1 MDSKMKPLNR
11 KNQHWSDDFENCTV
25 WTHPVMQVAS
35 LSQGRHTWKHNQV
48 LKCLAALINTK
59 RTGTKCQLN
68 VCWCQRCGSSGPYWR
83 WGLWYGQAYV
93 MDNDHRFILLMTFWM
108 HRDTVTFPQHSNLL
122 RCTCVYIYIYI
133 YIRAVNRLKY
143 LIAWLSRVNLW
154 LIAINR
160 TFLFVLN
167 VPSIN
172 TFQVFNTPIN
182 IYMNKYDALCICM
195 FIIIKTI
202 VNSIKTRHVF

>member
-1 MDSKMKPLNR
+1 M
-11 KNQHWSDDFENCTV
+11 C
-25 WTHPVMQVAS
+25 
-35 LSQGRHTWKHNQV
+35 
-48 LKCLAALINTK
+48 I
-59 RTGTKCQLN
+59 
-68 VCWCQRCGSSGPYWR
+68 
-83 WGLWYGQAYV
+83 
-93 MDNDHRFILLMTFWM
+93 
-108 HRDTVTFPQHSNLL
+108 
-122 RCTCVYIYIYI
+122 YIYIYI

-182 IYMNKYDALCICM
+182 ICMDKYDALCICM

-202 VNSIKTRHVF
+202 VNSIKTRHVSKVIDVFQRTCSLLLDTWKNKYKFPLLLFLCIEQFTYTNLFKFFAGQGSSLLLNMQNVHSLYCLLLHLFASLCPHTVFWCN